1 MSLSPPSE
9 VLLHPRIAV
18 EGSPVARMVAVA
30 RSARDTVS
38 LSLHDNLEAAES
50 EWRRFEETADCTVFQ
65 SYDWHALWWKH
76 IGAPA
81 GSEPVIIIGREHER
95 VLFILPLA
103 IERGRFARTLQWHAG
118 DLSDYNAPLLAPD
131 FASVVDPTRFAVIFG
146 EVRRLIARD
155 RRFAYDAVVLTKM
168 PDRVGG
174 QANPFMALPTTVHPS
189 GAYAVALT
197 GDWEAFYAEKRS
209 SATRRRDRTK
219 RKRLA
224 GMGEVRFVT
233 PEDAAGIGAN
243 FDILVAQKTKQFA
256 AMGVEDLF
264 ARPGFRD
271 LFVDLA
277 TNLAT
282 RGLAHLSRLEVGPVA
297 AATNYGLV
305 FRGRYYH
312 IFASYDSGPASR
324 FGPGVAHLHELMRYA
339 IGRQCTVFDFTIGD
353 EGYKREWADIL
364 IALHD
369 HRSAAT
375 FMGMLTVAPAAAIA
389 YAKRTIK
396 QNPTLWSWATK
407 VRAYLASFRRKGADC
422 PPASPAPADEAEDA

>member
-1 MSLSPPSE
+1 MSLSPSSE
-9 VLLHPRIAV
+9 VLLHPRVAV
-18 EGSPVARMVAVA
+18 ETSPVARMVAAA
-30 RSARDTVS
+30 RSARGRIT
-38 LSLHDNLEAAES
+38 LSLHDDLESVEA

-65 SYDWHALWWKH
+65 SYDWHALWRKH

-81 GSEPVIIIGREHER
+81 GSQPVIVFGREHER

-103 IERGRFARTLQWHAG
+103 IERGRIARTLQWHAG

-131 FASVVDPTRFAVIFG
+131 FANVVDGPRFVQIFD
-146 EVRRLIARD
+146 EVRRLIASD
-155 RRFAYDAVVLTKM
+155 RRFAYDAVALDKM

-197 GDWEAFYAEKRS
+197 GDWDSFYSDKRS

-224 GMGEVRFVT
+224 DMGELRFVT
-233 PEDAAGIGAN
+233 PTDPADIAAN
-243 FDILVAQKTKQFA
+243 FELLVAQKTKQFR

-271 LFVDLA
+271 LFIDLA
-277 TNLAT
+277 TGPAT
-282 RGLAHLSRLEVGPVA
+282 RALAHLSRLEVGAVA

-305 FRGRYYH
+305 FHGRYYH
-312 IFASYDSGPASR
+312 IFASYDAGPVAR

-339 IGRQCTVFDFTIGD
+339 IGRQCNVFDFTIGD

-375 FMGMLTVAPAAAIA
+375 FTGLLAVAPASAIA

-396 QNPTLWSWATK
+396 QNPTLWSVATK
-407 VRAYLASFRRKGADC
+407 VRACLAALRRKDVSC
-422 PPASPAPADEAEDA
+422 PPSGPAPAEEREDA

>member
-1 MSLSPPSE
+1 MSLSPSSE
-9 VLLHPRIAV
+9 ALLHPRLAA
-18 EGSPVARMVAVA
+18 EGSPVARMVAAA
-30 RSARDTVS
+30 RSARDKIS
-38 LSLHDNLEAAES
+38 LSLHDSLEAVEP

-65 SYDWHALWWKH
+65 SYDWHVLWRKH

-81 GSEPVIIIGREHER
+81 GSQPVVIVGRERDR

-103 IERGRFARTLQWHAG
+103 VERGRISRALTWHAG

-131 FASVVDPTRFAVIFG
+131 FANIVDADRFVLIFD
-146 EVRRLIARD
+146 EVRRLIVRD
-155 RRFAYDAVVLTKM
+155 RRFAHDAVALTKM

-174 QANPFMALPTTVHPS
+174 QANPFMALPTTVHSS

-197 GDWEAFYAEKRS
+197 GDWDSFYAGKRS

-224 GMGEVRFVT
+224 GMGDVRFVT
-233 PEDAAGIGAN
+233 PEDPAGIAAN
-243 FDILVAQKTKQFA
+243 FEILVAQKTKQFA

-277 TNLAT
+277 TSPAT
-282 RGLAHLSRLEVGPVA
+282 RGLAHLSRLEVGAVA
-297 AATNYGLV
+297 AATNYGLI

-312 IFASYDSGPASR
+312 IFASYDSGPVSR
-324 FGPGVAHLHELMRYA
+324 FGPGVAHLHELMGYA
-339 IGRQCTVFDFTIGD
+339 IRRGCTVFDFTIGD

-364 IALHD
+364 ITLHD
-369 HRSAAT
+369 HRSAVT
-375 FMGMLTVAPAAAIA
+375 FVGALAVAPAAAIA

-407 VRAYLASFRRKGADC
+407 VRTCLASFRDKGANG
-422 PPASPAPADEAEDA
+422 PLAGSAPADETEDG